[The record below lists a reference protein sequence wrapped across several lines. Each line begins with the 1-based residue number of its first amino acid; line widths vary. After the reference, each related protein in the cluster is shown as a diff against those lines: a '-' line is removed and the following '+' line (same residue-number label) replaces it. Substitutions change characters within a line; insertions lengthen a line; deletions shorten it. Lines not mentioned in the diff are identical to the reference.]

1 MSIPDKL
8 HAAAIR
14 QSIDLARYEAGL
26 RAKTLKMLDKL
37 CRDLVSEIGGSGID
51 TPRTDWQRAR
61 LRELLGLAEDKIQ
74 AVYGDISGLSQSEMR
89 GLVEVAAGKI
99 VARTNAAIGADLL
112 QPMNWTNEQIAA
124 IADENLIFG
133 ASSGEWWNRQAK
145 DMAQAFGDQMRM
157 GMLRGESLGELSKRV
172 RSVDGLQGIASRNA
186 KTLVRSSVVST
197 ANSAHLAAFQANAD
211 IMKGIQWCATLDRRT
226 CGRCGALDSRRWNLD
241 GEPIEGN
248 DVSFPGPTLHWGDR
262 CVQLPVPK
270 SWEEL
275 TGIKGIEDVAPGER
289 ASMGGPVSGNTT
301 FESWLKDQD
310 ETTRLDVLGTERLK
324 LWESGKLTLR
334 DFMDQSGNALTLEQ
348 LRTM

>member
-99 VARTNAAIGADLL
+99 IARTNAAIGADLL

-124 IADENLIFG
+124 IADEHLIFG
-133 ASSGEWWNRQAK
+133 ASSGEWWRRQSQ

-172 RSVDGLQGIASRNA
+172 RSIDGLQGIASRNA

-226 CGRCGALDSRRWNLD
+226 CLVAGSLVSTPNGTT
-241 GEPIEGN
+241 PI
-248 DVSFPGPTLHWGDR
+248 D
-262 CVQLPVPK
+262 K
-270 SWEEL
+270 
-275 TGIKGIEDVAPGER
+275 
-289 ASMGGPVSGNTT
+289 
-301 FESWLKDQD
+301 
-310 ETTRLDVLGTERLK
+310 LK
-324 LWESGKLTLR
+324 LGDIVIGGSGKPRRVLNVMNRKTVRTVKVTLSNGETIR
-334 DFMDQSGNALTLEQ
+334 CTEDHLWLNLNQKWVEAKDLKSGDTLAFALK
-348 LRTM
+348 